1 MTCTHFVFNKKDELS
16 RMISVITS
24 DEGTISNKAT
34 LKTFYLLEGQV
45 VTLLDERSHV
55 YGYKYTQGK
64 WSRFNLQD

>member
-16 RMISVITS
+16 RMISGVTS

-34 LKTFYLLEGQV
+34 LKTFYLLEGQI

-55 YGYKYTQGK
+55 HGY
-64 WSRFNLQD
+64 